1 MLFCRIEVYG
11 MKTDVIKEALESVK
25 KEDPKLYE
33 DVVEYISSNK
43 NKTGVHPEGMY
54 HEHNWPN
61 VIRTNLGPFPHPRY
75 PFYVFFPLAG
85 LYLFYKLIRRIWRLL
100 RSKQHDISLDDI
112 IKYMNNHK

>member
-1 MLFCRIEVYG
+1 

-43 NKTGVHPEGMY
+43 NKTGVHPEGVY

-61 VIRTNLGPFPHPRY
+61 IIGPMHQDHFHIHGIHLNKTHLVYSGHWLGY
-75 PFYVFFPLAG
+75 
-85 LYLFYKLIRRIWRLL
+85 ICSI
-100 RSKQHDISLDDI
+100 
-112 IKYMNNHK
+112 N